1 MNGTNAMV
9 MLGDEALVEVSG
21 GCRRRHPPRGGG
33 YYKKVEQTQNQ
44 SVDIGG
50 DLSVSGGSSVTINFG
65 DQSQS
70 A

>member
-1 MNGTNAMV
+1 MNGTNAMT
-9 MLGDEALVEVSG
+9 MLGDEALMEVSG
-21 GCRRRHPPRGGG
+21 GRRRHAPRG
-33 YYKKVEQTQNQ
+33 YFKKVEQTQNQ